1 MTMRTQHGFS
11 LIELLVA
18 AAVFTFVVT
27 SVTGLFATALN
38 LQRRATGIQKIEEN
52 AQFALESIAREVRV
66 STVTSGDTSCTPI
79 DPVATGDGGN
89 YRVVVTGNGPGT
101 AANVLLS
108 DVLPAGLVWTVNPD
122 RIYGTWPGPKQRGK
136 PGSAQHAASCSVEK
150 LAASLPAEAWHPLKL
165 RDERGEAVLGDLVP
179 RDPLRVA
186 LPRLVGERGQH
197 LVDGR
202 LRLRE
207 VLRLVDERLDLA
219 VLLRSGRRRR
229 CATPRRRSPAR
240 RTCPHTGCSGP

>member
-79 DPVATGDGGN
+79 DPVATATLVIHHPVNGDVTYKYDRSSGVGILYRNGQPITASSVDITAFAFCVSGSGVDKQQTKVTIPMTLHSVGGTPASQ
-89 YRVVVTGNGPGT
+89 VSVSLQTTVTSRDLT
-101 AANVLLS
+101 
-108 DVLPAGLVWTVNPD
+108 T
-122 RIYGTWPGPKQRGK
+122 
-136 PGSAQHAASCSVEK
+136 E
-150 LAASLPAEAWHPLKL
+150 LK
-165 RDERGEAVLGDLVP
+165 
-179 RDPLRVA
+179 
-186 LPRLVGERGQH
+186 
-197 LVDGR
+197 
-202 LRLRE
+202 
-207 VLRLVDERLDLA
+207 
-219 VLLRSGRRRR
+219 
-229 CATPRRRSPAR
+229 
-240 RTCPHTGCSGP
+240 